1 MRSLFCTNSKYYN
14 NYYVNKE
21 IYDRILKIKN
31 LINYHATKKI
41 TDYNFN
47 SINNINNN
55 NFIHNRIELKRKY
68 REICLLSYKIKIKD
82 NSLFTYEQFNNYAN
96 IITDME
102 NLLLDMDLY
111 YEL

>member
-1 MRSLFCTNSKYYN
+1 MIFILKIININKKDLNIF
-14 NYYVNKE
+14 YYVNKE

-55 NFIHNRIELKRKY
+55 NFIHNRIELKR
-68 REICLLSYKIKIKD
+68 IIMQILLQIWKI
-82 NSLFTYEQFNNYAN
+82 
-96 IITDME
+96 
-102 NLLLDMDLY
+102 Y
-111 YEL
+111 Y